1 MPRKARMSLLDGKI
15 EAAAGTVVGAQD
27 QHHIFVADRAAQ
39 RFLVVYQRHG
49 MNSVQPLDQ
58 TLRVILALIAR
69 LEKSGSESYSSKQKS
84 WIRFLARVRV
94 ASGSALTGAGGV

>member
-1 MPRKARMSLLDGKI
+1 MSLLDGKI

-58 TLRVILALIAR
+58 TLRVILALMLAWSGLLCRGLRRR
-69 LEKSGSESYSSKQKS
+69 LC
-84 WIRFLARVRV
+84 IP
-94 ASGSALTGAGGV
+94 